1 MSRGINT
8 KPPNVLVLCGDPKG
22 KGSKHSDSI
31 FSAARES
38 LVSSLDSE
46 RYVVYPLPLEDVSRA
61 PWRDNCRLL
70 VVPSGLQLTDVS
82 QVLEELES
90 YVSNGGALL
99 SVHSPTNAA
108 FGSRISEGFQ
118 SSRLV
123 EITGVD
129 PELQPNEWIVAQ
141 TSASHQTS
149 PGTLP
154 GVLPTLPPQKMSR
167 VLARMRVASLD
178 AGGPGKNGEA
188 EKEEGKGKGEVE
200 TSDCI
205 QHLEFEG
212 SWGQV
217 VLSHVDLL
225 SSAGLGEFTASISEL
240 VTLKK
245 DTQKVSNLLREVL
258 KEMGMECCKGESVTP
273 TLSYIMCSDQV
284 SISVVSDYLA
294 SC

>member
-22 KGSKHSDSI
+22 KESKHSDSI
-31 FSAARES
+31 FSAVRES

-70 VVPSGLQLTDVS
+70 VVPSGLQLTE
-82 QVLEELES
+82 VLEELES

-99 SVHSPTNAA
+99 STHSPTNAA

-118 SSRLV
+118 SSTLV

-129 PELQPNEWIVAQ
+129 PELQPNEWIVAR

-149 PGTLP
+149 LP
-154 GVLPTLPPQKMSR
+154 DVLPTLPQQKTSR
-167 VLARMRVASLD
+167 VLARMRVVSLD
-178 AGGPGKNGEA
+178 ADGPGKNGEA
-188 EKEEGKGKGEVE
+188 EKEEGKGEGGMGEVE

-205 QHLEFEG
+205 QLLEFEG

-225 SSAGLGEFTASISEL
+225 SPAGSGEFTASISEL
-240 VTLKK
+240 VALKK
-245 DTQKVSNLLREVL
+245 DTQKVSNLLQGVL

-273 TLSYIMCSDQV
+273 TLSYLMCSDQV

>member
-31 FSAARES
+31 FSAVRES
-38 LVSSLDSE
+38 LASSLDSE

-70 VVPSGLQLTDVS
+70 VVPSGLQLTE
-82 QVLEELES
+82 VLEELES

-99 SVHSPTNAA
+99 STHSPTNAA

-149 PGTLP
+149 PETLP
-154 GVLPTLPPQKMSR
+154 DVLPTLPQQKTSR

-178 AGGPGKNGEA
+178 TGGLGKNGEA
-188 EKEEGKGKGEVE
+188 EKEEGKGEGEVE

-212 SWGQV
+212 SWGPV

-225 SSAGLGEFTASISEL
+225 SPAGSGEFTASISEL
-240 VTLKK
+240 VALKK
-245 DTQKVSNLLREVL
+245 DTQKVSNLLRGVL
-258 KEMGMECCKGESVTP
+258 KEMGMERCKGESVTP
-273 TLSYIMCSDQV
+273 TLSYLMCSDQV